1 MRYRLLACLL
11 AIASLA
17 MGQAKLTI
25 QQLVTFV
32 KNQQQMIK
40 EGKSTDK
47 ETAKWLATVKLSEK
61 LDESVIEDLQGAGV
75 GHETIKA
82 LERLSDLSKN
92 LAAANLQPPLPDD
105 PIPIPS
111 SIEQGKILDEVR
123 DYVMNYDSS
132 LPDFICLEVETRKV
146 APRPGG
152 RYGGRVGSDP
162 SFLTQDVITSKLRIS
177 STRKKKRPS

>member
-1 MRYRLLACLL
+1 DGGACENRDMRYRLLAGLL
-11 AIASLA
+11 ALGALA
-17 MGQAKLTI
+17 VGQAKPLTI
-25 QQLVTFV
+25 QDLIAFV
-32 KNQQQMIK
+32 KNNQQLIK

-47 ETAKWLATVKLSEK
+47 ETAKWLATAKLSEK

-82 LERLSDLSKN
+82 LERLRDQSQN
-92 LAAANLQPPLPDD
+92 LTAANLQPPLPDD

-111 SIEQGKILDEVR
+111 SIEQGAILDAVR

-132 LPDFICLEVETRKV
+132 LPDFICLEVETRKA

-152 RYGGRVGSDP
+152 RYGGRPGGGAP
-162 SFLTQDVITSKLRIS
+162 FHKQGCI
-177 STRKKKRPS
+177 TRKK